1 MHFVTALYIV
11 TLHCDN
17 SVHCV
22 IALHQRHSELVCLSV
37 ECAFLPVNRHF
48 LQQFARKTT
57 KFTALDKGNKINS
70 PRQKL
75 DTWRLICTR
84 AAANCT
90 RIDCKCD
97 LLQLRVHH
105 TLTSW
110 SQEISA
116 SVSRSISLKKSQSRS
131 QEILV
136 SVSRNLGL
144 DLGVKKSQSQ
154 DYSVAKKSFCALAL
168 GSVL

>member
-1 MHFVTALYIV
+1 MHFVTALCIV
-11 TLHCDN
+11 TLQCDN

-84 AAANCT
+84 QPGNCT
-90 RIDCKCD
+90 RIGNKSD
-97 LLQLRVHH
+97 LLQIQIQIQMQMQMQMQMQYKYNNGWQSHLM
-105 TLTSW
+105 W
-110 SQEISA
+110 SFTIFRAGQNLA
-116 SVSRSISLKKSQSRS
+116 SQSHF
-131 QEILV
+131 QVFWVYCHLH
-136 SVSRNLGL
+136 
-144 DLGVKKSQSQ
+144 
-154 DYSVAKKSFCALAL
+154 
-168 GSVL
+168 